1 MSNQNTGRRYTPADY
16 KPKDK
21 LFRGFNESD
30 LISDTGKLEIN
41 SISFPDFSCN
51 WNRFSVA
58 EDIRKRENAFPTD
71 GCYTFSVEV
80 SQFQNMA
87 TPCHDPVI
95 DNYSHTEIRQ
105 LKPDESIDFEPP
117 KYRKLK
123 SFNWCQ
129 TKKTMYR
136 QNIINNIAIEIE
148 IGESV

>member
-51 WNRFSVA
+51 WSRFSVA